1 MLSSTILLL
10 AAQAEVK
17 LPAFTAYSVGEANS
31 VKRDR
36 SELTLLNGK
45 AKILWGGR
53 LNRTGSLQATPDLT
67 LLGSMQG
74 LKVEVVGPDGAKQS
88 LATKGQSV
96 SFEVKKAGWHRIM
109 LRPQNENSAVP
120 EAVVRGISFPG
131 LAPSEA
137 QFNLKERLNAASVH
151 VGYALPQ
158 GEEATWFYTEVKAIT
173 DPIHTF
179 YMACGFNRGY
189 FGMQVNSPTERR
201 IIFSVWDAGTE
212 EVDRSKV
219 PEEDKV
225 LLLAKGEGVYA
236 SGFGNE
242 GTGGHSHLKVN
253 WKTSERQRFI
263 LKAVPVANR
272 TRYSAWWFS
281 PQEKSWKFIAS
292 FFTPKTNGQALRGLH
307 SFSENF
313 WGDTGHLL
321 RAAEFGPAWVWT
333 GTSRWQNL
341 KTGRFTHDST
351 GGKDRFD
358 YDLTRRGTRL
368 LLQHGGFTGKCPK
381 LGTLVEADSAKTP
394 PDVNLEA
401 LTRQES
407 ALIGPG

>member
-1 MLSSTILLL
+1 LVSL
-10 AAQAEVK
+10 AFQPK
-17 LPAFTAYSVGEANS
+17 LQLPAFTAYVVSNVKE
-31 VKRDR
+31 VKR
-36 SELTLLNGK
+36 EENQLTLLSGK
-45 AKILWGGR
+45 GRIMWGGR
-53 LNRTGSLQATPDLT
+53 FSKTGPIEVHLDFEQASPKEGLQL
-67 LLGSMQG
+67 
-74 LKVEVVGPDGAKQS
+74 EIFGPTSSKRIDVRS
-88 LATKGQSV
+88 GQSSEIV
-96 SFEVKKAGWHRIM
+96 IGKAGWHRFS
-109 LRPQNENSAVP
+109 LSFKNANSSSSAR
-120 EAVVRGISFPG
+120 VRGLTLSGPATEG
-131 LAPSEA
+131 A

-151 VGYALPQ
+151 IGYALPQ
-158 GEEATWFYTEVKAIT
+158 GEEATWFYTEVKAVT

-212 EVDRSKV
+212 EVDRNKV

-263 LKAVPVANR
+263 LKAAPVANR

-281 PQEKSWKFIAS
+281 PEQKSWKFIAS
-292 FFTPKTNGQALRGLH
+292 FFAPKTQGQGLRGLH

-313 WGDTGHLL
+313 WGDTGHLS
-321 RAAEFGPAWVWT
+321 RAAEFGPAWVV
-333 GTSRWQNL
+333 GKSGQWQNIA
-341 KTGRFTHDST
+341 TGRFTHDST

-358 YDLTRRGTRL
+358 YDLTKRGSRL
-368 LLQHGGFTGKCPK
+368 LLQHGGFVGASPK
-381 LGTLVEADSAKTP
+381 LGTLVEADPAKSP
-394 PDVNLEA
+394 PDVDLGA
-401 LTRQES
+401 LTKQES